1 MKKSLKKKNTLVL
14 FLSRWFK
21 AQDFSKIEIK
31 TLKKIISVIGI
42 LLFAALLFAFFE
54 IYIPIN
60 PISHET
66 ITYTAPKGWGN
77 DDIAR
82 DLEKLG
88 IIRSSYF
95 FRFYVVA
102 SLQHSSLQAGKYN
115 LSPRMSTYEIVKK
128 MVQGDVL
135 KNKLVIPEGW
145 DIKDIAK
152 YLESNGIC
160 SKDDFIQLAN
170 KDYGNEFDFLKDKPK
185 ALGLEGYLFPDT
197 YEISK
202 GETCEEILDLMLSN
216 FDKKLTPDLRAEIKN
231 QKKSIFDIVTMASL
245 IEKEVKT
252 LDDKKIVSG
261 IFWKRIDI
269 SMPLQSC
276 ATINYITGK
285 SDPGA
290 AIKDTKIDSPY
301 NTYKYYGLPKGP
313 ISNPGIDSILAA
325 IYPKKTQYLFY
336 LSGVNGETIFSKTA
350 EEHNAAKA
358 KYLGP

>member
-1 MKKSLKKKNTLVL
+1 MKKSLKKKNILDL

-21 AQDFSKIEIK
+21 AQDFSKIETK
-31 TLKKIISVIGI
+31 TLKKITSVIGI
-42 LLFAALLFAFFE
+42 LLFVAFSFAFFE

-66 ITYTAPKGWGN
+66 ITYTVPKGWGN

-82 DLEKLG
+82 DLDRLG
-88 IIRSSYF
+88 IIRSNYF
-95 FRFYVVA
+95 FRLYVLA
-102 SLQHSSLQAGKYN
+102 SLQHSSLQAGRYN
-115 LSPRMSTYEIVKK
+115 LSPRMSAYQIVKK
-128 MVQGDVL
+128 MVQGDVIRE
-135 KNKLVIPEGW
+135 KLVILEGQTAE
-145 DIKDIAK
+145 DVGK
-152 YLESNGIC
+152 YLESKGIC
-160 SKDDFIQLAN
+160 KKDDFLQLTN
-170 KDYGNEFDFLKDKPK
+170 KNHINEFDFLLDKPK
-185 ALGLEGYLFPDT
+185 GAGLEGYLFPDT
-197 YEISK
+197 YEISE
-202 GETCEEILDLMLSN
+202 GETCEDILDIILVN
-216 FDKKLTPDLRAEIKN
+216 FGKKLTSELHAEIVK
-231 QKKSIFDIVTMASL
+231 QKKTIFEIITMASL

-350 EEHNAAKA
+350 EEHNVAKA
-358 KYLGP
+358 KYLK